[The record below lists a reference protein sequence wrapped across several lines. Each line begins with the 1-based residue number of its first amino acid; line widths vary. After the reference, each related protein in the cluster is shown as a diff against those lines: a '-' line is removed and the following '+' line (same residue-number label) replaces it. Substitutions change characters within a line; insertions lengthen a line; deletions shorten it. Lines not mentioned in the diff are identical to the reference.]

1 MQLHIRTLLNDC
13 YGSQTSLKFVFHIV
27 SYNSL
32 TVSSFC
38 DHLVAFYQQLSVEDV
53 GTFSLS
59 FRTGV
64 SIGFRTF

>member
-1 MQLHIRTLLNDC
+1 MQQHICTLLNDC
-13 YGSQTSLKFVFHIV
+13 YGSQTSLKFMFHTV

-53 GTFSLS
+53 VTFSLY
-59 FRTGV
+59 FRTGI
-64 SIGFRTF
+64 SIGFGTF

>member
-1 MQLHIRTLLNDC
+1 MQLYICTLLNVC
-13 YGSQTSLKFVFHIV
+13 YGSQTSLKFKFHTV

-38 DHLVAFYQQLSVEDV
+38 DHLVAFYQQLSAEDV

-64 SIGFRTF
+64 SIGFGTF